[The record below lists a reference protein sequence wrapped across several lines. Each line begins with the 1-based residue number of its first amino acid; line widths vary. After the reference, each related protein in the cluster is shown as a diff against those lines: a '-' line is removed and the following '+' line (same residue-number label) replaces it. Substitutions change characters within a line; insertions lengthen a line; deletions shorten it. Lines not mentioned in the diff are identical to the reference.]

1 MTNDISPTQFNMKDS
16 NEKGKNGNAH
26 RPTRKPNWTSCTGE
40 SICIKSRYL
49 TANATLR
56 VANGMFHIAVR
67 RPYPLISTLH
77 GAARVFNGVVSQRGK
92 VILHAI
98 NTDIDDV
105 LHPLLL
111 RMEIGS
117 EVTCMD

>member
-1 MTNDISPTQFNMKDS
+1 MRMDEMVTPIVPRVSQIGRVVSDDPV
-16 NEKGKNGNAH
+16 
-26 RPTRKPNWTSCTGE
+26 
-40 SICIKSRYL
+40 CIKSRYL
-49 TANATLR
+49 TANATLH

-117 EVTCMD
+117 EVTCKD